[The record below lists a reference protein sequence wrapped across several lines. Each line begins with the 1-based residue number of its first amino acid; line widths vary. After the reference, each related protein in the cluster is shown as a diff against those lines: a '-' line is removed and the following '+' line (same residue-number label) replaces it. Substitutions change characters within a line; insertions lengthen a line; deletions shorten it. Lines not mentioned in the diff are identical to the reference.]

1 MGWLANLR
9 GKKVAL
15 DTAPLIYFVEEN
27 STYLP
32 LVRLFFENMDNGLFT
47 CITSTVTLIEVLVYP
62 LRQGNQSLARRYRD
76 ILLTARNLETIP
88 LSPEIAEKAAAL
100 RAAYNLRTPDAIQT
114 ATALCSQATV
124 LLTNDLKLSV
134 IPDLEI
140 LILDHL
146 KKS

>member
-1 MGWLANLR
+1 MEWLANLC

-32 LVRLFFENMDNGLFT
+32 LVLLFFENMDNGLFT
-47 CITSTVTLIEVLVYP
+47 CITSMTLIEVMVYP

-88 LSPEIAEKAAAL
+88 SCGHRERVAEL
-100 RAAYNLRTPDAIQT
+100 RYS
-114 ATALCSQATV
+114 LCR
-124 LLTNDLKLSV
+124 
-134 IPDLEI
+134 
-140 LILDHL
+140 
-146 KKS
+146 